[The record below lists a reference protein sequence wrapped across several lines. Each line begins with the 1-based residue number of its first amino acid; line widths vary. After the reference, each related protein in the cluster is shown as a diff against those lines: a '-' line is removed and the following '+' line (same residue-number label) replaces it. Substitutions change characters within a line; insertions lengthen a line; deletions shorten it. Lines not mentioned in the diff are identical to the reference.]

1 LILLFSPKNIFG
13 FVLKKKQKS
22 RLRVS
27 RSCQPPRYLL
37 TARVTSFDR
46 CNHESTTLF
55 DLSQCSLPFQGGPC
69 MLVQHGL
76 TKQNAFLLFIYFSSL
91 SFSDYVLTKQ
101 KIILALQIIF
111 SFDSI
116 SFIFFYLQLFYLH

>member
-1 LILLFSPKNIFG
+1 
-13 FVLKKKQKS
+13 
-22 RLRVS
+22 
-27 RSCQPPRYLL
+27 L

-46 CNHESTTLF
+46 CNHDSTALF
-55 DLSQCSLPFQGGPC
+55 DLSQYSLPLRGGPC
-69 MLVQHGL
+69 ILVQRGL

-91 SFSDYVLTKQ
+91 SFSYYVLTKQ

-111 SFDSI
+111 SSDSI

>member
-1 LILLFSPKNIFG
+1 
-13 FVLKKKQKS
+13 
-22 RLRVS
+22 VS

-55 DLSQCSLPFQGGPC
+55 DLSQCSLPFQGDPC
-69 MLVQHGL
+69 MLVQRGL

-91 SFSDYVLTKQ
+91 SFSNYVLAKQ